1 MFSLHD
7 FVMKGLLNAV
17 GKLADYQII
26 MNALG
31 WMEKGVLT
39 EDDLAIINEAIDK
52 LHPIEEAVEEIPT
65 EEVADESENN
75 EVN

>member
-17 GKLADYQII
+17 GKLAKYQVI

-39 EDDLAIINEAIDK
+39 EADLAIINEAIDK
-52 LHPIEEAVEEIPT
+52 LHPIEEVPT
-65 EEVADESENN
+65 EEEVVKN
-75 EVN
+75 E

>member
-31 WMEKGVLT
+31 WMEKGVLA
-39 EDDLAIINEAIDK
+39 EADLAIINEAIDK
-52 LHPIEEAVEEIPT
+52 LHPIET
-65 EEVADESENN
+65 EEEVVEN
-75 EVN
+75 E

>member
-17 GKLADYQII
+17 GKLAEYQII

-39 EDDLAIINEAIDK
+39 EADLAIINEAIDK
-52 LHPIEEAVEEIPT
+52 LHPIEEVPT
-65 EEVADESENN
+65 EEEVVEN
-75 EVN
+75 E